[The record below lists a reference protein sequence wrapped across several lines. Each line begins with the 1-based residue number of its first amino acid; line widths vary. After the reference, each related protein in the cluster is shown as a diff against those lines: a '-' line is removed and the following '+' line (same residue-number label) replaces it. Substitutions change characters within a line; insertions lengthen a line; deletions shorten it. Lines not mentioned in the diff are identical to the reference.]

1 MVRAILSATG
11 IAKSMPGR
19 MPLILKK
26 NTLNNPQKPY
36 NFVGSPGKKTILALK
51 IKGLEQATIL

>member
-11 IAKSMPGR
+11 IAKSMPDR

-26 NTLNNPQKPY
+26 NTIKNTQKPY
-36 NFVGSPGKKTILALK
+36 NFVEYLENKTGYLSK
-51 IKGLEQATIL
+51 SGG